1 MQNADKSKRALKSNV
16 RGKERDNLSDSSRKV
31 FITSIFSG
39 FPSGHC
45 QTHAFTVLDF
55 FMDVWN
61 YHASV
66 NYYGFFCSVK
76 IYKRYPL
83 GVSFKEISEGYCSYL
98 KCVLC
103 FLQRIFIP
111 KYHSMQNWRRSY
123 FVNQMIVSYT
133 PMAKM
138 VIQTCIKTISGLLDA
153 VGYRLS

>member
-1 MQNADKSKRALKSNV
+1 
-16 RGKERDNLSDSSRKV
+16 
-31 FITSIFSG
+31 
-39 FPSGHC
+39 
-45 QTHAFTVLDF
+45 
-55 FMDVWN
+55 MDVWN

-66 NYYGFFCSVK
+66 NYYVFSCSVK

-83 GVSFKEISEGYCSYL
+83 GVSFKEIYEGYCSYL

-103 FLQRIFIP
+103 FSQRIFIP

-138 VIQTCIKTISGLLDA
+138 VIQTGIKTISGLLDA

>member
-1 MQNADKSKRALKSNV
+1 MCGEKNEINFQILQEKFL
-16 RGKERDNLSDSSRKV
+16 L
-31 FITSIFSG
+31 
-39 FPSGHC
+39 P
-45 QTHAFTVLDF
+45 AFFQASLQDFARLMHSLCWIF

-66 NYYGFFCSVK
+66 NYYVFSCSVK

-103 FLQRIFIP
+103 FLQRIFNP

-138 VIQTCIKTISGLLDA
+138 VIQTGIKTISGLLDA
-153 VGYRLS
+153 VGYRWS

>member
-1 MQNADKSKRALKSNV
+1 MCGEKNEINFQILQEKFL
-16 RGKERDNLSDSSRKV
+16 L
-31 FITSIFSG
+31 
-39 FPSGHC
+39 P
-45 QTHAFTVLDF
+45 AFFQASLQDIARVLDF

-66 NYYGFFCSVK
+66 NYYVFSCSVK

-138 VIQTCIKTISGLLDA
+138 VIQTGIKTISGLLDA

>member
-1 MQNADKSKRALKSNV
+1 MCGEKNEINFQILQEKFL
-16 RGKERDNLSDSSRKV
+16 L
-31 FITSIFSG
+31 
-39 FPSGHC
+39 P
-45 QTHAFTVLDF
+45 AFFQASLQDFARLMHSLCWIF

-61 YHASV
+61 YYASV
-66 NYYGFFCSVK
+66 NYYVFSCSVK

-138 VIQTCIKTISGLLDA
+138 VIQTGIQTISGLLDA

>member
-1 MQNADKSKRALKSNV
+1 
-16 RGKERDNLSDSSRKV
+16 
-31 FITSIFSG
+31 
-39 FPSGHC
+39 
-45 QTHAFTVLDF
+45 
-55 FMDVWN
+55 MDVWN

-103 FLQRIFIP
+103 FSQRIFIP